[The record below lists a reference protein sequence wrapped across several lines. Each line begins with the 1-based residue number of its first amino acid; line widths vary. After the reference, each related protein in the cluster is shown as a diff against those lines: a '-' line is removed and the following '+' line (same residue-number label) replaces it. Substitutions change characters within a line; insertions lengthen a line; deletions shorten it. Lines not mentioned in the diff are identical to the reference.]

1 MEAKLELYRIF
12 KEVAEHES
20 ISAAAKTLYLSQPA
34 VSQSVKHLEEQLH
47 TALFVRGKR
56 GVELT
61 REGRMLYEYVRGA
74 MGLLESA
81 EEKVRQA
88 RELEIGQLVIGASD
102 TLTREYLLPCLEAF
116 RRSYPG
122 IRLSLRNGT
131 SRQVL
136 RMLREGK
143 VDMAFASIPEES
155 AEYRVEKCFDTHMIF
170 VAAPG
175 YACDFERTHTLAEV
189 ARMPLILL
197 DRQASSRLYLEKRFE
212 SLGLTLRP
220 ELELS
225 THDLLL
231 ALAQIG
237 LGVACVTQE
246 FSRPFLEQGLV
257 RPLRTAP
264 VIPPRQVVMCTL
276 PQVEHSPAVAHFM
289 EVARGNGR
297 Q

>member
-102 TLTREYLLPCLEAF
+102 TLTREDRLPCREAF

-143 VDMAFASIPEES
+143 VDMAFASMPEES
-155 AEYRVEKCFDTHMIF
+155 AEYRVEKCFD
-170 VAAPG
+170 
-175 YACDFERTHTLAEV
+175 TLAEV